1 MLVCFNM
8 KKIIKLSESDLEK
21 IIKKVLMEQRI
32 SNPNIQYSDTPSS
45 MTSGLISSKN
55 KNEDLNLISKYSC
68 VPTVFRY
75 PVYLLLKKGYN
86 PLFIKTAL
94 GIIGRESD
102 FGESNRFKYLSP
114 LKTLYAYIGGQ
125 TSVGYG
131 QVKPETASQFGMDVS
146 DLNTAIGALD
156 AVYQYVVK
164 NYNTARNVG
173 YNANPSSNFKDG
185 TGNSALD
192 ISIVG
197 FNAGPNKIVK
207 YCETSNPELKRD
219 CKLVGKTVTEQSVA
233 GAPNFGTTTGD
244 DRLAINKNAKTIKV
258 LDKPVINYVPNFKTK
273 RWDGVNIS
281 TFGYIKEVANN
292 IKKYTCF

>member
-1 MLVCFNM
+1 M

-21 IIKKVLMEQRI
+21 IIKKVLMEQMI

-45 MTSGLISSKN
+45 MTSGLISSKK

-75 PVYLLLKKGYN
+75 PVYFLLKKGYN

-102 FGESNRFKYLSP
+102 FGGSDRFTYLNP
-114 LKTLYAYIGGQ
+114 LKTLYAYVGGQ

-131 QVKPETASQFGMDVS
+131 QVKPETAAQFGMEVS
-146 DLNTAIGALD
+146 DLNTAIGALE
-156 AVYQYVVK
+156 AVYKYVVK
-164 NYNTARNVG
+164 NYNTARNNG
-173 YNANPSSNFKDG
+173 YNASQSSNFQNG

-192 ISIVG
+192 MSIVG
-197 FNAGPNKIVK
+197 FNAGPDKIVK
-207 YCETSNPELKRD
+207 YCETNNPNIKRN
-219 CKLVGKTVTEQSVA
+219 CKFAGQLIEQGFGGAAGIVGTQNTTTPETNKTKYKVTNKLVQ
-233 GAPNFGTTTGD
+233 
-244 DRLAINKNAKTIKV
+244 
-258 LDKPVINYVPNFKTK
+258 NYIPNFKTK

-281 TFGYIKEVANN
+281 TFGYIKEVDDN

>member
-131 QVKPETASQFGMDVS
+131 QVKPETAAQFGMDVS
-146 DLNTAIGALD
+146 DLNTAIGALG

-197 FNAGPNKIVK
+197 FNAGPDKIVK
-207 YCETSNPELKRD
+207 YCETNNPELKRD
-219 CKLVGKTVTEQSVA
+219 CKLVGKTTKENLNVF
-233 GAPNFGTTTGD
+233 N
-244 DRLAINKNAKTIKV
+244 
-258 LDKPVINYVPNFKTK
+258 KPVTNYVPNFKTK

-281 TFGYIKEVANN
+281 THGYIKEVANN

>member
-1 MLVCFNM
+1 M

-45 MTSGLISSKN
+45 MTSGLMLSKN

-86 PLFIKTAL
+86 PFFLKTAL

-102 FGESNRFKYLSP
+102 FGESDRFTYLNP
-114 LKTLYAYIGGQ
+114 LKTLWAFVGGS

-131 QVKPETASQFGMDVS
+131 QVKPETAAQFGMVVS

-156 AVYQYVVK
+156 AVYQYIVK
-164 NYNTARNVG
+164 NYNTARTVG
-173 YNANPSSNFKDG
+173 YNSNPSSNFENG

-219 CKLVGKTVTEQSVA
+219 CKLVGKTVTEQSAA
-233 GAPNFGTTTGD
+233 GAPNFGMITGD
-244 DRLAINKNAKTIKV
+244 DRFPINKNEKTIKV
-258 LDKPVINYVPNFKTK
+258 LNKPVINYIPNFKSK

-281 TFGYIKEVANN
+281 THGYIKEVANN

>member
-1 MLVCFNM
+1 M
-8 KKIIKLSESDLEK
+8 KKNIILSESGLEK
-21 IIKKVLMEQRI
+21 IIEMVLMEQRLDDQ
-32 SNPNIQYSDTPSS
+32 NIQYSDTPSS

-55 KNEDLNLISKYSC
+55 KNADLNLIAKYSC
-68 VPTVFRY
+68 VPVVFRY

-86 PLFIKTAL
+86 PLFLKTAL

-102 FGESNRFKYLSP
+102 FGGSDRFTYLNP
-114 LKTLYAYIGGQ
+114 LKTLYAYVGGQ

-131 QVKPETASQFGMDVS
+131 QVKPETAAQFGMEVS

-156 AVYQYVVK
+156 AVYKYIVK
-164 NYNTARNVG
+164 NYNTARNNG
-173 YNANPSSNFKDG
+173 YNASQSSNFQNG

-197 FNAGPNKIVK
+197 FNAGPDKIVK

-219 CKLVGKTVTEQSVA
+219 CKLAGKTTKENLNVF
-233 GAPNFGTTTGD
+233 N
-244 DRLAINKNAKTIKV
+244 
-258 LDKPVINYVPNFKTK
+258 KPVTNYVPNFKTK

-281 TFGYIKEVANN
+281 TFGYIKEVADS